1 MENLGFEILLF
12 GVIIFVILLDLTK
25 KGRKNKSEAVSPKKI
40 KPEKRPEYKN
50 LKVEDKS
57 PTSPLGYLIERPR
70 NTGIYLLSVL
80 VCKILINATLFKY
93 FWCEGKIISD
103 EQELIWCYSD
113 VLSKSG
119 EFAFGDYIRYVFEI
133 NHSSF
138 VFALIVVSF
147 LVWQLNPYIR
157 KK

>member
-12 GVIIFVILLDLTK
+12 GVIIFVILLDFTK
-25 KGRKNKSEAVSPKKI
+25 KGRKNKSEAASPKKM
-40 KPEKRPEYKN
+40 KPENSPEYKN
-50 LKVEDKS
+50 FNVEDKS
-57 PTSPLGYLIERPR
+57 PIFPLAYLIERPR
-70 NTGIYLLSVL
+70 NTGLYLLSVL

-103 EQELIWCYSD
+103 EEEFIWCD
-113 VLSKSG
+113 DFLSKSG
-119 EFAFGDYIRYVFEI
+119 EFAFGDYIRYAFEI

-147 LVWQLNPYIR
+147 LGWQLNPYIR